1 MSYSLRSPAK
11 ISYRSLQPTGD
22 STRRI
27 GACWYERTRR
37 IWSIDSGALLLR
49 PMRTQAYERGSYSV
63 YSSRRLLRGSMPV
76 VRHDRIC
83 KGRRRN
89 STRGSVKA
97 RFPRTQKRR
106 RPMSRRE
113 GLPSERFG
121 HVGPVL
127 VEPTGDAYRARCL
140 VCNTVGPKRET
151 SKRAYAALIALS
163 TSATGKM
170 SSLNTLRV
178 SERHLSGSS
187 VNSGSE
193 ASTDSRYKRC
203 IYCYYRR
210 RYISG

>member
-63 YSSRRLLRGSMPV
+63 YSSRRRLRGSMPV
-76 VRHDRIC
+76 VRYDRIC

-106 RPMSRRE
+106 RRMSRE
-113 GLPSERFG
+113 GLPPDRCR
-121 HVGPVL
+121 HVAPML
-127 VEPTGDAYRARCL
+127 VKPTGDAYRARCL
-140 VCNTVGPKRET
+140 VCKIQWGRSEKPQRELT
-151 SKRAYAALIALS
+151 RL
-163 TSATGKM
+163 
-170 SSLNTLRV
+170 
-178 SERHLSGSS
+178 
-187 VNSGSE
+187 
-193 ASTDSRYKRC
+193 
-203 IYCYYRR
+203 
-210 RYISG
+210 